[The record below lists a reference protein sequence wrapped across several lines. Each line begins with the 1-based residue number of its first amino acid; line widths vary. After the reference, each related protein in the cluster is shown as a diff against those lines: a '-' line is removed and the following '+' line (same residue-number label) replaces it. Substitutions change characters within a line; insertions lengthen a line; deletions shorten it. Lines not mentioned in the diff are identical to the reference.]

1 MLAFLP
7 ITEDDHNKMLCA
19 ETVQMKRE
27 RLCKTACEISESVRR
42 VHEAVMKMEGRL
54 TNLTL
59 TLTLT
64 RTATYPLI

>member
-1 MLAFLP
+1 MLAFIP
-7 ITEDDHNKMLCA
+7 ITEVDHNKMLRG

-27 RLCKTACEISESVRR
+27 RLCKTACDISESARR
-42 VHEAVMKMEGRL
+42 VREAVMKMKGRL

>member
-1 MLAFLP
+1 MLAFIP
-7 ITEDDHNKMLCA
+7 ITEDDHNKVLYD

-27 RLCKTACEISESVRR
+27 RLCKTAFEISEFVRR